1 MTRKVNGSDHAG
13 DKKLMRVLRNYKDVP
28 EDCRNAVVALGNF
41 DGVHRGHQS
50 VLAMAREIAR
60 DLKVPLGVLVFEPH
74 PRVFFQPET
83 PAFRLTL
90 LSEKARQLGN
100 TGVDIVMA
108 FEFDREMADT
118 SAEDFVVQILGKNLG
133 VRHVVRRTALEH
145 GFDATFISPFLVDG
159 EICSSSRVRACL
171 REGQPAQA
179 ASLLGH
185 WWTIEGEVLTGD
197 QRGRL
202 LGFPTANLSLQD
214 YVEPKFGVYA
224 VRVRIVDE
232 NGNVTETHDGVA
244 NIGRRPTFDKDDVTL
259 EVHIFD
265 FAKDIYG
272 LKVSIS
278 LVEFLR
284 PERKFDGLD
293 SLKAQIAIDS
303 DQARE
308 TLALEECASDRFFDG
323 AII

>member
-1 MTRKVNGSDHAG
+1 
-13 DKKLMRVLRNYKDVP
+13 MRVLRNYKDVP

-50 VLAMAREIAR
+50 VLAMAQEIAR
-60 DLKVPLGVLVFEPH
+60 DLKAPLGVLVFEPH

-118 SAEDFVVQILGKNLG
+118 SAEDFVVQVLGKNLG
-133 VRHVVRRTALEH
+133 VRHVVVGEDFRFGKDRVGDTDMLRRTALEH

-224 VRVRIVDE
+224 VRVRIKDE
-232 NGNVTETHDGVA
+232 NGNVTESHDGVA

-308 TLALEECASDRFFDG
+308 TLALEECASDRFF
-323 AII
+323 